1 MIESLT
7 SISQPTPEM
16 IERFNKWVFWC
27 FDCQNFHFPKWV
39 HEAIEK
45 DHIHLIES
53 NDQ

>member
-27 FDCQNFHFPKWV
+27 AHCQDFHFPKWV
-39 HEAIEK
+39 REAIEK
-45 DHIHLIES
+45 GRIQLNES